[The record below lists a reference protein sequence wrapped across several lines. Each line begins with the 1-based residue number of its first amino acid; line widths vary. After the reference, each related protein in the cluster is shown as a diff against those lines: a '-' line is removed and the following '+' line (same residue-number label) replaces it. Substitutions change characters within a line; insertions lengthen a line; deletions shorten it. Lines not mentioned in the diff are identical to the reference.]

1 MATTYFGGVGHRVYV
16 RSLGDGPVLRTTARL
31 NDLTV
36 SHDLCDVT
44 SWGGPPTHIA
54 GQSRLEM
61 RLTAYGSDT
70 RPTGDHLDLPLIER
84 LALAVLDGDDTA
96 VYPLID
102 EFLLTRNR

>member
-1 MATTYFGGVGHRVYV
+1 MAATYLGGVGHRVYV
-16 RSLGDGPVLRTTARL
+16 RSMDNGPVLRTMAYLT
-31 NDLTV
+31 DLTV

-61 RLTAYGSDT
+61 RLTAYGSDN
-70 RPTGDHLDLPLIER
+70 RPTGDHPDLPLTER
-84 LALAVLDGDDTA
+84 LALAILDGDDTA

>member
-1 MATTYFGGVGHRVYV
+1 MATTYFDCGGSRVYV
-16 RSLGDGPVLRTTARL
+16 RSLGNGPVLRTMAYLT
-31 NDLTV
+31 DLIF

-44 SWGGPPTHIA
+44 SWGGSPTHIA

-61 RLTAYGSDT
+61 RLTAYGSDN
-70 RPTGDHLDLPLIER
+70 RPTGDHPDLPLTER
-84 LALAVLDGDDTA
+84 LALAILDGDDTA